1 MASYLMSLLY
11 VCLCLV
17 SVYCPVVV
25 SVMMGW
31 WVVVVQ
37 WLGIRVCCVDMVQ
50 HGVYTV
56 LCVVDKI
63 VWVDKM
69 ARCMGCN
76 MAA

>member
-1 MASYLMSLLY
+1 MASYLITLFLF

-25 SVMMGW
+25 SV
-31 WVVVVQ
+31 VQ
-37 WLGIRVCCVDMVQ
+37 CLGVLVCCVDMVQ

-56 LCVVDKI
+56 LCVVDRI

-69 ARCMGCN
+69 AT
-76 MAA
+76 